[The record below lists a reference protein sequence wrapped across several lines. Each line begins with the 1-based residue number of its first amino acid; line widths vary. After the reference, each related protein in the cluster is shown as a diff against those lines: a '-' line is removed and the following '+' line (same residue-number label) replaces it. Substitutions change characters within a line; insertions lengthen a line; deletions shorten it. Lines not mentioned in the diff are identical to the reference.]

1 MRANWNVKNVRNAS
15 VRNANIRNVNV
26 RNAIGSL
33 REQALVRQG
42 IHPEQMAEY
51 QQADFRDRVLHDLQ
65 SIRADVRET
74 RENTRETL
82 VRLETLRDDV
92 IRVGEQIKR
101 ELRNVYTKSRC
112 KPLDVKTWHHCI
124 KLYYELLFKLFTLS
138 LNVLHVLC
146 NSLRSF
152 GHALICPF
160 SIACVLV
167 VWLGQ
172 ILLMIFFSDVAIGGA
187 SFGQL
192 RFIDVFKYT
201 FHIAYVFSYTI
212 LSTCYNTFSGYYIG
226 ILTQMSEIVQQDIN
240 ITAITEAIQ
249 NRGRNAIVQATDA
262 TQQRVREI
270 VVEEVGSL
278 LTETAEIPAMIYKV
292 GVNATITSGAA
303 IIGATVDATAGVSNL
318 ASKGMDKVG
327 ESLGQAYSDMKEYV
341 PAARTAL
348 ESAAK
353 KIGSVYEYIPG
364 QSQTGQIVNARDMR
378 QSKDSIPETLIDIA
392 SDAKEAAIQAGEM
405 AAQSAMQ
412 AGATAKQ
419 TAAKAA
425 AAASEA
431 AKSVWDGLPS
441 TEKTM
446 ETSAAAAQALK
457 EASQTA
463 MKSAMKTW
471 KSYMKGGTRNRK
483 SRMSRLTKRNT
494 VKRIKFT
501 LLTPSEQ
508 KVFDQTQMGQS
519 LIHMNMHKI
528 QNINVNEQIY
538 NMAVVLQ
545 MTETFIPFLIQSLNR
560 SIEVCKLI
568 HKHEIDVSVHNTAL
582 IKSLQSIRL

>member
-1 MRANWNVKNVRNAS
+1 M
-15 VRNANIRNVNV
+15 
-26 RNAIGSL
+26 
-33 REQALVRQG
+33 
-42 IHPEQMAEY
+42 
-51 QQADFRDRVLHDLQ
+51 
-65 SIRADVRET
+65 RET

-82 VRLETLRDDV
+82 LRLETLRDDV

-101 ELRNVYTKSRC
+101 ELRNVYTRSRC
-112 KPLDVKTWHHCI
+112 NPLDVKTWHHCI

-152 GHALICPF
+152 GHVLICPF
-160 SIACVLV
+160 STACVLV

-172 ILLMIFFSDVAIGGA
+172 ILLMIFFTDAAIGGA

-201 FHIAYVFSYTI
+201 FHIVYVFSYTL

-226 ILTQMSEIVQQDIN
+226 ILTQMGEIVQQDIN
-240 ITAITEAIQ
+240 ITAIKQAIQ
-249 NRGRNAIVQATDA
+249 NRGRNVIVQATDA

-270 VVEEVGSL
+270 VVEEVGGL

-303 IIGATVDATAGVSNL
+303 ILGATVEASAGVSNV
-318 ASKGMDKVG
+318 ATKGMHKVG
-327 ESLGQAYSDMKEYV
+327 EAIGQAYSGMKDYV
-341 PAARTAL
+341 PAARSKL

-353 KIGSVYEYIPG
+353 RIGSVYEYIPG
-364 QSQTGQIVNARDMR
+364 QSQIDHTGQRHSPDMG
-378 QSKDSIPETLIDIA
+378 QSKHNVPKHSVPETLIDIA

-419 TAAKAA
+419 TASKAA

-431 AKSVWDGLPS
+431 AKSVWEGLPS
-441 TEKTM
+441 TEKTI
-446 ETSAAAAQALK
+446 ETSAAAAQGVK
-457 EASQTA
+457 EASQKA
-463 MKSAMKTW
+463 MKSAMNSW
-471 KSYMKGGTRNRK
+471 KSYRMKGGTRNRK
-483 SRMSRLTKRNT
+483 SRMSRIKVNSRRHTEKHVN
-494 VKRIKFT
+494 RIKFT
-501 LLTPSEQ
+501 LLTSSEQ

-519 LIHMNMHKI
+519 LIHMNMH
-528 QNINVNEQIY
+528 NIDIEKMNMNEQIY

-582 IKSLQSIRL
+582 IHSLQSIRL